1 MDTTIIILGV
11 FAVIVFIFMILP
23 SKKSKDKEQVNELQG
38 KPKSKRNKLK
48 KDYVFLFDNLLPLNN
63 QTNAI
68 PKIVASFEVEIN
80 RNEEYSNKL
89 EIMSTSKDYLKEQ
102 INKFKKVNEDFLYKW
117 AKEIEI
123 SLNKKFTDGTK
134 VLTINFSVLNPSKN
148 LQSNENEVFDDILNV
163 NEYDFKVKLQ
173 YSYKNLSKEYIVRL
187 INIQFKQIVS
197 NMILQEEEISVN
209 TITYVFQKVFKD
221 EPFTIN
227 SINISFSKREIKD
240 LEDFDPEAKP
250 VNLYELKF
258 NQMIAMLKETDV
270 KNISAVAQ
278 TIREDIMLSNETNMV
293 KMVYIDQLERAIE
306 KITKQ

>member
-1 MDTTIIILGV
+1 
-11 FAVIVFIFMILP
+11 
-23 SKKSKDKEQVNELQG
+23 
-38 KPKSKRNKLK
+38 
-48 KDYVFLFDNLLPLNN
+48 
-63 QTNAI
+63 
-68 PKIVASFEVEIN
+68 
-80 RNEEYSNKL
+80 
-89 EIMSTSKDYLKEQ
+89 MSTSKDYLREQ
-102 INKFKKVNEDFLYKW
+102 INKLKKVNEDLLYKW
-117 AKEIEI
+117 AKEIELN
-123 SLNKKFTDGTK
+123 LNKKFTDGTK

-148 LQSNENEVFDDILNV
+148 AQSNENEIFDDILNV
-163 NEYDFKVKLQ
+163 NEYDFKVKIE

-197 NMILQEEEISVN
+197 NMILQEEEISAN
-209 TITYVFQKVFKD
+209 AIIYVFQKIFKD

-240 LEDFDPEAKP
+240 LEEFDPDAKP

-270 KNISAVAQ
+270 KNISQVAQ

-306 KITKQ
+306 KIMKQ

>member
-23 SKKSKDKEQVNELQG
+23 SKKNKDKTNESEKG

-48 KDYVFLFDNLLPLNN
+48 KDFIFLFDNLLPLNN

-80 RNEEYSNKL
+80 RNEEYSDKL
-89 EIMSTSKDYLKEQ
+89 EIMSTSKDYLREQ

-123 SLNKKFTDGTK
+123 ILNKKFTDGTK
-134 VLTINFSVLNPSKN
+134 ILTINFSVLNPSKN
-148 LQSNENEVFDDILNV
+148 IQSNDNELFEDILNV
-163 NEYDFKVKLQ
+163 NEYDFKVKIE
-173 YSYKNLSKEYIVRL
+173 YSYANLSKEYIVRL

-197 NMILQEEEISVN
+197 NMILQEEEISIN
-209 TITYVFQKVFKD
+209 SITYIFQKTFTN

-240 LEDFDPEAKP
+240 LEEFDSDAKP
-250 VNLYELKF
+250 INLYELKF
-258 NQMIAMLKETDV
+258 NQMIAMLKETDI
-270 KNISAVAQ
+270 KNISQVAQ

-306 KITKQ
+306 KINKQ